1 MRDILKQLNPGIIFQ
16 TYIDEEDDLYVVS
29 LIGGSVEVSATIPM
43 NEIDSWDEI
52 DFRKLIKYLK
62 DKLYNLS

>member
-1 MRDILKQLNPGIIFQ
+1 MRNMFKQLEPGVIFQ
-16 TYIDEEDDLYVVS
+16 AGIDEEYDLYVVS

-43 NEIDSWDEI
+43 NEIDTWDEV
-52 DFRKLIKYLK
+52 DFRKLLKYLK